1 MSYRENANRTTPT
14 LEQLAERA
22 RTTRRIGKPPQMEK
36 PVNGTALELAVGVH
50 GDRGSFGILAAL
62 LWLPVLACLKASL
75 GPKGMNDTGTTV
87 LPIAIL
93 AALVATVAAISSSD
107 SAGRRRISAI
117 DDELAWATSQPF
129 KIHGYGNWLSSD
141 APTITVTLR
150 RAVDKALFADAAR
163 AISPDIETEALDAT
177 AFSIKVP
184 ARSETVNK
192 RTYRFGDIEL
202 RKQLF
207 EQLLLPLHSDVGV
220 EHVTMS

>member
-1 MSYRENANRTTPT
+1 MSYRDNASRTTPT

-22 RTTRRIGKPPQMEK
+22 RATRRSSKPPQVDT
-36 PVNGTALELAVGVH
+36 PVDGTALELAVGVH

-62 LWLPVLACLKASL
+62 LWLPVFACLKASL
-75 GPKGMNDTGTTV
+75 GPKGMNDTGSMV

-93 AALVATVAAISSSD
+93 AAFVATVAAISSSD
-107 SAGRRRISAI
+107 NANRRRLAAI
-117 DDELAWATSQPF
+117 DEELAWATSQPF
-129 KIHGYGNWLSSD
+129 EIHGYANWLC
-141 APTITVTLR
+141 TVTLK

-192 RTYRFGDIEL
+192 STYRFGDIEL

-207 EQLLLPLHSDVGV
+207 EQLLVPLHADVGI
-220 EHVTMS
+220 ERVTMS